1 LAVAAILPPL
11 LQTYRLLLRRQ
22 VLTVI
27 SNGGRF
33 LPPFQMAAGTQLMLN
48 PTFFVKSKK
57 KYIKKF
63 HKLLRMTHFKLNHMG
78 RRGGSRSKIRDRLG
92 GTSIVHHAVGTIY
105 LAASIGTLQCV
116 NCD

>member
-33 LPPFQMAAGTQLMLN
+33 LPPFQMAAGTQPMLN
-48 PTFFVKSKK
+48 PNFFCKIKEKIYKK
-57 KYIKKF
+57 VPQTAAHDPFQIESY
-63 HKLLRMTHFKLNHMG
+63 
-78 RRGGSRSKIRDRLG
+78 GSSWW
-92 GTSIVHHAVGTIY
+92 
-105 LAASIGTLQCV
+105 LQKQ
-116 NCD
+116 NKR